1 MPAMDT
7 LFASAANA
15 GITDVVL
22 TMPHR
27 GRLNFLVGLLDY
39 PARAMFAKTL

>member
-7 LFASAANA
+7 LFASASAA

-22 TMPHR
+22 AMPHR
-27 GRLNFLVGLLDY
+27 GRLNFLVGLLGY
-39 PARAMFAKTL
+39 PARAMFSKVQ